1 MTTPARSLVF
11 RLHAAKRMLQRGIR
25 AEDVETVV
33 ASGEIIE
40 DYPED
45 TPFPSR
51 LLLGAPGGRPLHIV
65 AADEPGTDV
74 TYIVTAYYPDPAQ
87 WDADFRRRKT

>member
-11 RLHAAKRMLQRGIR
+11 RVHAAKRMLQRGIR
-25 AEDVETVV
+25 AVDVEAVV
-33 ASGEIIE
+33 AHGEMIE

-51 LLLGAPGGRPLHIV
+51 LLLGAPAGQPLHVV
-65 AADEPGTDV
+65 AADEPGTGV
-74 TYIVTAYYPDPAQ
+74 TYVVTAYYPTPAQ
-87 WDADFRRRKT
+87 WDADFRRRRT

>member
-1 MTTPARSLVF
+1 MTARARSFVF

-25 AEDVETVV
+25 AVDVEAVI
-33 ASGEIIE
+33 AHGEIIE
-40 DYPED
+40 DYPDD

-51 LLLGAPGGRPLHIV
+51 LLLASPSGRSLHVV

-74 TYIVTAYYPDPAQ
+74 TYVVTAYYPDPAQ
-87 WDADFRRRKT
+87 WDADFRRRRT